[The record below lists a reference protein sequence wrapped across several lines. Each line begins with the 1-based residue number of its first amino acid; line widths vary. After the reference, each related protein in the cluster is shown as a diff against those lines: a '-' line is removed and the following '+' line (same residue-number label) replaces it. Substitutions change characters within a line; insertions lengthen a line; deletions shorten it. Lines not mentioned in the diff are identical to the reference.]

1 MAASSASASPWPQK
15 SSSPLPAQMLG
26 KVQGRSWA
34 DLVDEEE
41 AAEAAAAAA
50 EAPNSP
56 RDASRCASPCPSG
69 TSC

>member
-1 MAASSASASPWPQK
+1 
-15 SSSPLPAQMLG
+15 MLG
-26 KVQGRSWA
+26 KAQGRSWA

-41 AAEAAAAAA
+41 AAEAAAAVA

-56 RDASRCASPCPSG
+56 RDASRCASPCPSE